1 MRKGGTVRDPVVVVG
16 RPGQADVRE
25 LRRLYSV
32 RIRVSCLH
40 FRTVLEEIEIPSQPV
55 V

>member
-32 RIRVSCLH
+32 RMSFLPAFSNGARGN
-40 FRTVLEEIEIPSQPV
+40 
-55 V
+55 